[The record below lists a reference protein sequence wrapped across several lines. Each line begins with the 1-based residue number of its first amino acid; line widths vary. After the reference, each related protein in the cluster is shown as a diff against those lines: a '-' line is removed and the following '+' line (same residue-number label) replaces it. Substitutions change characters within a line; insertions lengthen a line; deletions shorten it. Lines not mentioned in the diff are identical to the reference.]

1 MLSLRDLPCKLTD
14 DADEIL
20 PMFHSIHGLMKM
32 NATNWPAP
40 NVWIFI
46 AQLVEHCSTSA
57 GQAIFP
63 CPPNTR
69 EARPLLSS
77 ASRDASTYSLR
88 DAESKLSAL
97 LPRIEI
103 REPGTASAMLGRDAL
118 E

>member
-20 PMFHSIHGLMKM
+20 PMFHSIHGLIKM
-32 NATNWPAP
+32 NATYWPAP

-46 AQLVEHCSTSA
+46 AQLVEHCSASA
-57 GQAIFP
+57 GHGHFLLPAEYQ
-63 CPPNTR
+63 R
-69 EARPLLSS
+69 SEAS

-97 LPRIEI
+97 LPRTEI
-103 REPGTASAMLGRDAL
+103 RKPGTTSAMLGRGAL